1 MALPF
6 PHLVARSYGPNVT
19 YIYEYSRGLAGV
31 DIRDDV
37 IITRIIYSSVTFL
50 ALAVFCG
57 RIAQISHAYLRQI
70 TAASADRRQQAF
82 WSQEQAAWWPNA
94 KRYLLYAPLGKKRH
108 NREIQLSS
116 AVNVGTLP
124 SRFQTILI
132 TLYLASQLVYCL
144 CLDYEINET
153 AALVAELRG
162 RSGNLAVLNMVPLF
176 LLAARNNP
184 LIPVLHV
191 SFDTYNL
198 LHRWLGRIVVL
209 EAVTHTVA
217 WAVNAYNEQN
227 MVDMLARLRD
237 TPFFIWGFVGTVSM
251 IFLSLHSPSPIRH
264 AFYETFLH
272 LHQLAAL
279 LAFLGVYVHLDIDK
293 LVQRSWADAIAAIW
307 LVERGLRL
315 LRLAHLN
322 LSSKHGST
330 RMTVEALPGEACRV
344 TLRLPKQVRIN
355 PGCHVYAY
363 IPCVSWWMSHP
374 FSIAWLEPSSTSSN
388 PTSPSS
394 HPRPNNTPLTPSS
407 LEKQSTRRTD
417 YFDGYFEQTP
427 QHTQVSLI
435 ITARQGM
442 TRRLYDLARSKP
454 CQTLHAPGFIEG
466 PYGSHPAPMPSYGT
480 AILFSAGAGITH
492 HLLYTRDLI
501 LRASTSSAA
510 TRRIYLIWSV
520 RSTDHLTWVSQWMD
534 QILRLPGRRD
544 ILVVKL
550 FVSKPRRAA
559 EIVSPS
565 ATVQMH
571 SGRCRPDVVLDEVL
585 PARVG
590 ATVVSVCGPGAFADE
605 VRAATRGRIGQ
616 GPVVDFVEEAFTW

>member
-1 MALPF
+1 MALPS
-6 PHLVARSYGPNVT
+6 PHLAARAYGPNVT

-31 DIRDDV
+31 DVRRDV
-37 IITRIIYSSVTFL
+37 IITRIIYSSVIVL

-70 TAASADRRQQAF
+70 TTASADRRQQTF
-82 WSQEQAAWWPNA
+82 WSQEQATWWSNA

-132 TLYLASQLVYCL
+132 TLYLASQVVYCL
-144 CLDYEINET
+144 YLDYEINET

-184 LIPVLHV
+184 LISILHV

-227 MVDMLARLRD
+227 MADMLARLRD
-237 TPFFIWGFVGTVSM
+237 TPFFAWGLVGTVSM
-251 IFLSLHSPSPIRH
+251 VFLAVHSPSPIRH

-272 LHQLAAL
+272 LHQLVAF
-279 LAFLGVYVHLDIDK
+279 LAFIGMYVHLNIDK
-293 LVQRSWADAIAAIW
+293 LHQRSWANAIAAIW
-307 LVERGLRL
+307 LIERGLRL

-330 RMTVEALPGEACRV
+330 KMTVEALPGEACRV
-344 TLRLPKQVRIN
+344 TFRLPKRVRIN

-374 FSIAWLEPSSTSSN
+374 FSIAWFEPSSTSSN
-388 PTSPSS
+388 PTSPPS
-394 HPRPNNTPLTPSS
+394 HTRPNNTPLTPSS
-407 LEKQSTRRTD
+407 LEKQSTRRTN

-427 QHTQVSLI
+427 QPTQISLI

-454 CQTLHAPGFIEG
+454 CQTLHAPGYIEG
-466 PYGSHPAPMPSYGT
+466 PYGSHPAQMPSYGT
-480 AILFSAGAGITH
+480 TILFSAGAGITH

-559 EIVSPS
+559 DIVSPS

-585 PARVG
+585 PVRVG

-605 VRAATRGRIGQ
+605 VRAATRGRIGR
-616 GPVVDFVEEAFTW
+616 GAVVDFVEEAFTW